1 MKNTLRKNF
10 KLTDSEEAALQ
21 KQIAADDDAQ
31 EANDDDLAQAKPFS
45 EVFPD
50 LMETI
55 RRGRGRTAV
64 ANPRKQISLR
74 LDGDVIDKFKS
85 TGKGWQGRLNDAL
98 RKVVGL

>member
-1 MKNTLRKNF
+1 MKNMTRKKF
-10 KLTDSEEAALQ
+10 KLTEKEEIALQ
-21 KQIAADDDAQ
+21 KQIAADEDAQ
-31 EANDDDLAQAKPFS
+31 EASDVNLAQAKPFADA
-45 EVFPD
+45 FPD

-55 RRGRGRTAV
+55 RRGRGRPAV

-98 RKVVGL
+98 RKAAGL

>member
-1 MKNTLRKNF
+1 MKNTMRKNF

-21 KQIAADDDAQ
+21 KQIAADEDAQ
-31 EANDDDLAQAKPFS
+31 EASDVDLAQAKSFS
-45 EVFPD
+45 EAFPD

-55 RRGRGRTAV
+55 RRGRGRPAV

>member
-1 MKNTLRKNF
+1 MKNMMRKRF
-10 KLTDSEEAALQ
+10 KLTDKEEAALQ
-21 KQIAADDDAQ
+21 KQIASDDDAK
-31 EANDDDLAQAKPFS
+31 EASDVDLARAKPFG

-55 RRGRGRTAV
+55 RRGRGRPAV

-85 TGKGWQGRLNDAL
+85 TGKGWQSRLNDAL
-98 RKVVGL
+98 RKAAGL